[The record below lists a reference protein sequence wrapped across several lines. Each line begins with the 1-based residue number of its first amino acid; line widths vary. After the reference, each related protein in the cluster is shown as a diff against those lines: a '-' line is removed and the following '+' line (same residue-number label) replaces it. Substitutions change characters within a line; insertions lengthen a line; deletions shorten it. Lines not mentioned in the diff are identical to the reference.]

1 MVTLYK
7 KELKYYLDNPIGYI
21 TVVLFSIFVNFLY
34 VKDIFVTGSASMRPF
49 FALLP
54 WLLMIFVPAV
64 TMRIL
69 SEEKRSNTI
78 EILLT
83 LPVSETQVVLSKFL
97 AIFTLVALGLVLTIG
112 LPVSLSFLTQIY
124 LPEILVGYLG
134 ALLLGAAFIGLSMF
148 FSSQTKNQVVAFLT
162 SVLAIFL
169 LLVISTDFLAN
180 VLPKFIQDLAGY
192 FSPVYHLQNFVKGIV
207 DLRSVFYFASLT
219 LMFLFATIIDLEKRN

>member
-34 VKDIFVTGSASMRPF
+34 VKDIFVIGSASMRPF
-49 FALLP
+49 FTLLP

-69 SEEKRSNTI
+69 SEEKRNNTI

-134 ALLLGAAFIGLSMF
+134 ALLLGSAFIGLSMF

-169 LLVISTDFLAN
+169 LLVISTDFMAN
-180 VLPKFIQDLAGY
+180 VLPKFIQDFAGY